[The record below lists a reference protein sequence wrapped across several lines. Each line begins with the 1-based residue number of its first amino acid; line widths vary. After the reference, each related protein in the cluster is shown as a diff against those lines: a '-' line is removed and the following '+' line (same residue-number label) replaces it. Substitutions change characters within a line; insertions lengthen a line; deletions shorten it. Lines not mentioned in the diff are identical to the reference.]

1 MTQEQVNNWAYEKL
15 RIDTTQIENFE
26 MFEKQFIYN
35 DIKKEVQ
42 KYFKYAKTTRTGF
55 LKKLNFSLKCMTP
68 ENNEIKLNGA
78 ISPLTLVKDVKKE
91 IAEMSRQTSKM
102 HTQKAE

>member
-1 MTQEQVNNWAYEKL
+1 
-15 RIDTTQIENFE
+15 
-26 MFEKQFIYN
+26 MFEKEFICT

-55 LKKLNFSLKCMTP
+55 LKKLNFLLKCMTP
-68 ENNEIKLNGA
+68 ENNEIKLSGA

-91 IAEMSRQTSKM
+91 IAEMNRQTSKM
-102 HTQKAE
+102 HTQKAD